1 MPGSFGDSYDLE
13 SPGVCTQQTL
23 CIPFS
28 SSTAV
33 HPMCTLHPLNS
44 NAQKMIH
51 IPLSDSTVV
60 HPADPYSTAR
70 HPVKVQ
76 RDAILALLFYLGFC
90 QMDFCKGL
98 EEILENNAQFMG

>member
-1 MPGSFGDSYDLE
+1 MH
-13 SPGVCTQQTL
+13 
-23 CIPFS
+23 I
-28 SSTAV
+28 A
-33 HPMCTLHPLNS
+33 PLKFQRSEND
-44 NAQKMIH
+44 H